1 MSTQTPYNTTR
12 WRDLPRNGFCEV
24 GRLLGTECDD
34 GPLHRH
40 HVQPLSAGGED
51 FGRTVLVCKRHH
63 PSLEAL
69 ARRVW
74 NEPKWKTCPH
84 HHTTRESR
92 EACERKLNGIVAA

>member
-1 MSTQTPYNTTR
+1 MTTTPYNTTR

-24 GRLLGTECDD
+24 GTLLGTECE

-40 HVQPLSAGGED
+40 HVHPLSAGGEQ
-51 FGRTVLVCKRHH
+51 FGRTVLVCLRHH

-74 NEPKWKTCPH
+74 GEREWKTCPH
-84 HHTTRESR
+84 PHRTREAR
-92 EACERKLNGIVAA
+92 EACERRLNGMAAA